1 MMRWEDVLYSQGFGA
16 RRACRALV
24 RAGLVEVDD
33 ERRPV
38 TDPDAPLPPDLAP
51 GQWRWLGADEVAA
64 LQGAARS

>member
-1 MMRWEDVLYSQGFGA
+1 MMRWEDVLYSQGFGT

-24 RAGLVEVDD
+24 RAGLVEVGD

-38 TDPDAPLPPDLAP
+38 TDPDALLPPDLAP